1 MPVLMIKKKE
11 RLDFSN
17 GNKSMFVYDD
27 KWGKRVPRVELYH
40 ELRHSYDAD
49 RGTVTDKTI
58 SNGISIM
65 EIRAINA
72 ENKIRIKT
80 GDVKRNNYDKVK
92 IPEEY
97 LD

>member
-1 MPVLMIKKKE
+1 
-11 RLDFSN
+11 
-17 GNKSMFVYDD
+17 
-27 KWGKRVPRVELYH
+27 
-40 ELRHSYDAD
+40 
-49 RGTVTDKTI
+49 
-58 SNGISIM
+58 M

-80 GDVKRNNYDKVK
+80 GDVKRNSYGKVK